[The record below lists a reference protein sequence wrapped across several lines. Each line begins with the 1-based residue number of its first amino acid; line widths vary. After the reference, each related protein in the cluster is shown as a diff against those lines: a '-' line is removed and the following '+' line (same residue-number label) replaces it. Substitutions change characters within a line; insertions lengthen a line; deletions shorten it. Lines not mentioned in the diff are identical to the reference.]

1 MTNYANR
8 SVINLLDSGV
18 FPVLAIRAE
27 ATRGFCRQMKR
38 LTVHL
43 CLAVL
48 IGVGLAAC
56 ADLERALQPKVAA
69 PAPAGAAATLPP
81 PELAPVASAGAIVES
96 TAAEAPAPS
105 VYPGTGVFIDA
116 DGLATAS
123 GAQPAA
129 GDVTLNFADT
139 DIREVVRAILGGILE
154 VNYIIDPKVSG
165 TITVQT
171 SRPLAR
177 SALLTTLESILRANG
192 AAMVPEAGGYRI
204 VPVES
209 ALSGLA
215 PLGLD
220 ARQPGFGVHVVP
232 LRFIAADEMARI
244 IGLLASERNVVSAD
258 AARNLVILAGSQA
271 ERATMLGTV
280 ELFDVDWLAGM
291 SFGLFPLQNT
301 DAETLTQE
309 LDVVFGIDGEAPL
322 GGLLRFVPIERLNAV
337 MVISPRA
344 DYLERAQTWITR
356 LDQGIDAA
364 GQRIYVYYVE
374 NARAAD
380 LADVLNEV
388 FDQRRPAIEGVRL
401 APGLDQATLYA
412 KGTARVARELQA
424 QDAGL
429 TGAMLSGAAA
439 EGEAAAPAPPPAP
452 AGAASARVTGEGIAL
467 AATSEIRIIADEAT
481 NALVILATPDEY
493 RMIEAAL
500 TKLDVVPLQV
510 LIEAI
515 IAEVELTDELE
526 YGVQWFFQSGN
537 SQFNLNETLPVRA
550 FSDFAGFS
558 YLFSTAGDARVTLN
572 ALASVTD
579 LNIVSAPSLMVL
591 DNHTAEIQVGDQVP
605 IASQSAVSVSDP
617 DAPIVNSIE
626 YFDTGVILR
635 VTPRVNTGGLV
646 TMEIEQEVSSVD
658 ATITS
663 GIDSPTI
670 NQRRIKSVVAIQS
683 GETVTLGGL
692 IREDRASSNSGVP
705 LLREIPV
712 LGKLFSTTTEG
723 TSRNELIVLITPRVV
738 SNQLEARQV
747 TEELRRRMRAIAPLD
762 DRLY

>member
-1 MTNYANR
+1 
-8 SVINLLDSGV
+8 
-18 FPVLAIRAE
+18 
-27 ATRGFCRQMKR
+27 MKR

-48 IGVGLAAC
+48 IGVGLGAC
-56 ADLERALQPKVAA
+56 HEFDRAPKPKVAA
-69 PAPAGAAATLPP
+69 PTPAGAAATLPP
-81 PELAPVASAGAIVES
+81 PEPAPSAGGAIEV
-96 TAAEAPAPS
+96 TADEAPAPS

-154 VNYIIDPKVSG
+154 VNYIIDPQVSG

-209 ALSGLA
+209 ALSSLA

-232 LRFIAADEMARI
+232 LRFIAADEMAKI

-258 AARNLVILAGSQA
+258 AARNLIIVAGSQA

-280 ELFDVDWLAGM
+280 ALFDVDWLAGM

-301 DAETLTQE
+301 DAETLVQE
-309 LDVVFGIDGEAPL
+309 LEVVFGIDGDSPL

-364 GQRIYVYYVE
+364 GQRLYVYYVE
-374 NARAAD
+374 NGRAAD

-388 FDQRRPAIEGVRL
+388 FDPRRPAAEGVRL

-412 KGTARVARELQA
+412 EGTARVARELQA
-424 QDAGL
+424 QDAGV
-429 TGAMLSGAAA
+429 TGSRLSSAGA
-439 EGEAAAPAPPPAP
+439 EGEAAALAPPPEP
-452 AGAASARVTGEGIAL
+452 AGAAPARETGAGIAL
-467 AATSEIRIIADEAT
+467 TASSNIRIIADEAN
-481 NALVILATPDEY
+481 NALVIMATAEEY

-510 LIEAI
+510 LIEAT
-515 IAEVELTDELE
+515 IAEVTLTDDLE
-526 YGVQWFFQSGN
+526 YGIQWFFQSGR
-537 SQFNLNETLPVRA
+537 SKFNLSEPLGTDGSARV
-550 FSDFAGFS
+550 FSDAPGFPGFPGFS
-558 YLFSTAGDARVTLN
+558 YLFANAGDVRITLN
-572 ALASVTD
+572 AIASVTD
-579 LNIVSAPSLMVL
+579 VNIISSPSLMVL

-605 IASQSAVSVSDP
+605 VATRSAVGVTTATSE
-617 DAPIVNSIE
+617 DALAPVVNEIE
-626 YFDTGVILR
+626 YLDTGVILR

-646 TMEIEQEVSSVD
+646 TMEIEQEVSD
-658 ATITS
+658 ASETTTS
-663 GIDSPTI
+663 GIVAPTI
-670 NQRRIKSVVAIQS
+670 DQRRIKTTVAIQS

-692 IREDRASSNSGVP
+692 IRDRRAEANSGIP

-712 LGKLFSTTTEG
+712 LGKLFSTTAEG
-723 TSRNELIVLITPRVV
+723 AARTELIVLITPRVV
-738 SNQLEARQV
+738 RSQLDARKV
-747 TEELRRRMRAIAPLD
+747 TEELRRRMRAVAPLD
-762 DRLY
+762 EKIY

>member
-8 SVINLLDSGV
+8 SVINLLDSAV

-69 PAPAGAAATLPP
+69 PAPAAAAATLPP
-81 PELAPVASAGAIVES
+81 PELAPVASAGAIVET

-177 SALLTTLESILRANG
+177 SALLTTLESILQANG
-192 AAMVPEAGGYRI
+192 AAMVPENGGYRI
-204 VPVES
+204 VPLAS

-215 PLGLD
+215 PLGLN

-232 LRFIAADEMARI
+232 LRYIAASEMAKI
-244 IGLLASERNVVSAD
+244 IGTLASERNIVSTD
-258 AARNLVILAGSQA
+258 AARNLVILAGSQS
-271 ERATMLGTV
+271 ERATMLETV

-309 LDVVFGIDGEAPL
+309 LEVVFGVDGAVPL
-322 GGLLRFVPIERLNAV
+322 GELVRFVPVERLNSV
-337 MVISPRA
+337 IVISPSV
-344 DYLERAQTWITR
+344 DYLERAQTWIAR
-356 LDQGIDAA
+356 LDRDVDAA

-374 NARAAD
+374 NGRAVD

-388 FDQRRPAIEGVRL
+388 FDLRASTGEGVRL

-412 KGTARVARELQA
+412 EGTARVARELQA
-424 QDAGL
+424 QDARL
-429 TGAMLSGAAA
+429 TGAALSGAAA
-439 EGEAAAPAPPPAP
+439 EGDAPAPPPEP
-452 AGAASARVTGEGIAL
+452 VGAAPVRETGAGIAL
-467 AATSEIRIIADEAT
+467 SASSDIRIIADEAN
-481 NALVILATPDEY
+481 NALVILATSTEY

-500 TKLDVVPLQV
+500 SKLDVVPLQV
-510 LIEAI
+510 LIEAT
-515 IAEVELTDELE
+515 IAEVTLTDDLE

-550 FSDFAGFS
+550 FPAFAGFS
-558 YLFSTAGDARVTLN
+558 YLFSTASDARVTLN
-572 ALASVTD
+572 AIASVTD
-579 LNIVSAPSLMVL
+579 LNIISSPSLMVL
-591 DNHTAEIQVGDQVP
+591 DNQTAEIQVGDQVP
-605 IASQSAVSVSDP
+605 VASQSAVSVTDP
-617 DAPIVNSIE
+617 SAPIVNSIE

-635 VTPRVNTGGLV
+635 VTPRVNAGGLV
-646 TMEIEQEVSSVD
+646 TMEIEQEVSDVVP
-658 ATITS
+658 TVTS

-670 NQRRIKSVVAIQS
+670 QQRRIKSVVAIQS

-692 IREDRASSNSGVP
+692 IRDDQARSNSGIP
-705 LLREIPV
+705 LLREIPL

-723 TSRNELIVLITPRVV
+723 AARTELIVLITPRVV

-747 TEELRRRMRAIAPLD
+747 TDELRQRIRAVAPLGEK
-762 DRLY
+762 LY

>member
-1 MTNYANR
+1 
-8 SVINLLDSGV
+8 
-18 FPVLAIRAE
+18 
-27 ATRGFCRQMKR
+27 MKR

-56 ADLERALQPKVAA
+56 ADFERALKAEVAA

-81 PELAPVASAGAIVES
+81 PELAKAPGSGATVET

-154 VNYIIDPKVSG
+154 VNYIIDPQVSG

-177 SALLTTLESILRANG
+177 SALLTTLESILRING

-215 PLGLD
+215 PLGMD

-301 DAETLTQE
+301 DAETLVQE
-309 LDVVFGIDGEAPL
+309 LEVVFGVEGAAPL

-364 GQRIYVYYVE
+364 GQRLYVYYVE
-374 NARAAD
+374 NGRAAD

-388 FDQRRPAIEGVRL
+388 FDQRRPAVEGVRL

-439 EGEAAAPAPPPAP
+439 EGEAAAPAPPPEPADAAP
-452 AGAASARVTGEGIAL
+452 ARVTGEGIAL
-467 AATSEIRIIADEAT
+467 VATSEIRIIADEAT

-515 IAEVELTDELE
+515 IAEVELTDDLE
-526 YGVQWFFQSGN
+526 YGMQWFFQSGN
-537 SQFNLNETLPVRA
+537 NQFNLTEPTAAGGAARVFPG
-550 FSDFAGFS
+550 FPGFS
-558 YLFSTAGDARVTLN
+558 YLFATGGDARVTLN
-572 ALASVTD
+572 ALASVTN

-591 DNHTAEIQVGDQVP
+591 DNQTAEIQVGDQVP

-683 GETVTLGGL
+683 GETETLGGL
-692 IREDRASSNSGVP
+692 IRDDRASSNSGVP

-723 TSRNELIVLITPRVV
+723 VSRNELIVLITPRVV
-738 SNQLEARQV
+738 SIQLEARQV